1 MKRVISLILIFS
13 IYSYASLI
21 GSAYSQR
28 DLQILEDL
36 DINPSFISDYK
47 LQKVYTQYQSKYNS
61 SNYVEKLNEAS
72 LFVPK
77 IKEILR
83 EEGIP
88 DVFIYMAMAESNF
101 TMDAKSRVRA
111 TGLWQFMSA
120 TGKRYGLENDLYV
133 DERMDLIKSTK
144 AAADYLNR
152 LHDIFGKWYLAAI
165 AYNCGEGRVIEA
177 IARATIDLYV
187 ERNPHMKNDKQ
198 IDEYRNIIK
207 AYQEKRV
214 KFREV
219 RKVYNEVKK
228 WNIEPDIND
237 LLTVQTK
244 ISRQYIPSESRRYIR
259 KIISLAMMKSQSF
272 IRHEENSHL
281 LNMGISTTVAT
292 VQVKGGLHLR
302 NIANSIGMSY
312 DELLSLNKHIKQSII
327 PPTKEVYEI
336 NIPYSR
342 LSRFNETKDSIKD
355 TKFVVHIVKRGDTLY
370 GLSRKYRIPYSLIKD
385 YNKLKTNKLA
395 LKQKIILP
403 IPKDMIGK
411 IKFSNDNSYTSN
423 KKNYTVKSGDSL
435 YSIAKK
441 YKINVEKLKR
451 DNNLKTSLLKIG
463 DKIVIR

>member
-1 MKRVISLILIFS
+1 MNKVFSLILVFS
-13 IYSYASLI
+13 LYSYASLI
-21 GSAYSQR
+21 GSSYSQR
-28 DLQILEDL
+28 DLQILEEL
-36 DINPSFISDYK
+36 DITPSFISDYK
-47 LQKVYTQYQSKYNS
+47 LQRVYSQYQSKYNS
-61 SNYVEKLNEAS
+61 SSYVEKLNEAS

-77 IKEILR
+77 IKEILK

-120 TGKRYGLENDLYV
+120 TGRRYGLENDLYV

-152 LHDIFGKWYLAAI
+152 LHRLFDKWYLAAI

-177 IARATIDLYV
+177 ITRATIDLYV
-187 ERNPHMKNDKQ
+187 EQNPKMKYDKR
-198 IDEYRNIIK
+198 ILEYRNTIR

-214 KFREV
+214 RFKEI
-219 RKVYNEVKK
+219 RKIYNVVKK
-228 WNIEPDIND
+228 WDTKPDIND
-237 LLTVQTK
+237 LLTVQNK
-244 ISRQYIPSESRRYIR
+244 ISRQYIPSESRSYIR

-272 IRHEENSHL
+272 IRDEENSHL

-292 VQVKGGLHLR
+292 VPVKGGLHLR

-312 DELLSLNKHIKQSII
+312 EELLELNKHIKQSII
-327 PPTKEVYEI
+327 PPTKKVYEI

-342 LSRFNETKDSIKD
+342 LSRFNEAKDSIKD
-355 TKFVVHIVKRGDTLY
+355 TKFLVHIVRSGDTLY
-370 GLSRKYRIPYSLIKD
+370 GLSRKYKIPYSLIKD
-385 YNKLKTNKLA
+385 YNNLKSNMLS

-403 IPKDMIGK
+403 IPKDMLGK
-411 IKFSNDNSYTSN
+411 IKFSNDRYRTG
-423 KKNYTVKSGDSL
+423 KKYTVKSGDSL
-435 YSIAKK
+435 YSIAKR
-441 YKINVEKLKR
+441 YKIKVEKLKR
-451 DNNLKTSLLKIG
+451 DNNLKTSLLRIG